1 MSNEFTPNQD
11 QDQDLGLSELLAG
24 LDPGHGDQTYWPRFH
39 RSVMAQTLAELGRR
53 RVIANLTVSQIMHSW
68 ARTVLPTAA
77 AAAAVAAIVLL
88 RPVPSPLQVPAGMIA
103 VEEAL
108 MEGLD
113 GQPIPDVL
121 SDEGVPGGSGATFAS
136 EIF

>member
-1 MSNEFTPNQD
+1 MSNEFTPD
-11 QDQDLGLSELLAG
+11 RDEGLSELMTT
-24 LDPGHGDQTYWPRFH
+24 LDPGHTDQTYWPRFH
-39 RSVMAQTLAELGRR
+39 RSVMGQALAELGRR
-53 RVIANLTVSQIMHSW
+53 RVVANLTVSQIMHSW

-77 AAAAVAAIVLL
+77 VAAAVAAIVLL
-88 RPVPSPLQVPAGMIA
+88 RPVSDTEAPLGFMA
-103 VEEAL
+103 VEEVL

-121 SDEGVPGGSGATFAS
+121 GDEVVPSASGAIFAS

>member
-1 MSNEFTPNQD
+1 MSNEFTSD
-11 QDQDLGLSELLAG
+11 RDEELSEMMAA
-24 LDPGHGDQTYWPRFH
+24 LDPGHTDQTYWPRFH
-39 RSVMAQTLAELGRR
+39 RSVMGQALAELGRR

-77 AAAAVAAIVLL
+77 AAAAVAAFVLL
-88 RPVPSPLQVPAGMIA
+88 RPATEVQAARGVIA

-113 GQPIPDVL
+113 GQPIPEAL
-121 SDEGVPGGSGATFAS
+121 GDEVAPGVGGAIFAS

>member
-1 MSNEFTPNQD
+1 MSNDFSHDRDPQLT
-11 QDQDLGLSELLAG
+11 ELLSSV
-24 LDPGHGDQTYWPRFH
+24 DPGHSDETYWPRFH
-39 RSVMAQTLAELGRR
+39 RSVMGQALADLGRR

-77 AAAAVAAIVLL
+77 VAAAVAAIVLL
-88 RPVPSPLQVPAGMIA
+88 RPIETPEVQPRLIA

-108 MEGLD
+108 MEGVD
-113 GQPIPDVL
+113 GDPIPVVL
-121 SDEGVPGGSGATFAS
+121 GDDALPDASGAIFAS